1 METNDQT
8 LKKALNGDIRA
19 FQTLFAQFQPQL
31 KSYLYR
37 LLADRNDTDDI
48 THDTFVRAFDKLG
61 TYGGKSSL
69 KTWVFQ
75 IATNLAYDY
84 LRTRPRWLPDAQDT
98 SKAYALAN
106 PYIAEAFF
114 SVHQHA
120 PHGAYDIREH
130 IDFCFTCIGKTL
142 PIEQQVA
149 LVLKDMYQFS
159 VVEIGQ
165 IMAETEGVVK
175 HLLHDARHT
184 MSRIFA
190 NRCAL
195 VSKTGT
201 CHQCTE
207 LNGVFNP
214 AQDKQAELMKLE
226 LVRASEN
233 GGGRAASLPELYEL
247 RAALVQ
253 HIDPLNSSGTDLQ
266 DAIMRCTRKAI
277 GETDRF

>member
-8 LKKALNGDIRA
+8 LKNALNGDIRA
-19 FQTLFAQFQPQL
+19 FQMLFAQFQPQL
-31 KSYLYR
+31 KSYIYR

-84 LRTRPRWLPDAQDT
+84 LRTRPRWRADAQDE
-98 SKAYALAN
+98 SRAYSLAN
-106 PYIAEAFF
+106 PYTREAFF
-114 SVHQHA
+114 AVHTHSPQ
-120 PHGAYDIREH
+120 GAYDLREH

-149 LVLKDMYQFS
+149 LLLKDVYQFS
-159 VVEIGQ
+159 VLEISE
-165 IMAETEGVVK
+165 IMAETGGVVK
-175 HLLHDARHT
+175 HLLHDARQT

-207 LNGVFNP
+207 LNGIFNP
-214 AQDKQAELMKLE
+214 AQNQQVELMKLT
-226 LVRASEN
+226 LVQASEN
-233 GGGRAASLPELYEL
+233 GGGRSASHEELYEL

-253 HIDPLNSSGTDLQ
+253 GINPLNSSGTDLQ

-277 GETDRF
+277 GEADRF

>member
-1 METNDQT
+1 MTTDDQT
-8 LKKALNGDIRA
+8 LKNAINGDIRA
-19 FQTLFAQFQPQL
+19 FQTLFGQFQPQL

-37 LLADRNDTDDI
+37 LLADRNDTDDL
-48 THDTFVRAFDKLG
+48 THDTFVRAFEKLG

-84 LRTRPRWLPDAQDT
+84 LRTRPRWLPDAQDV
-98 SKAYALAN
+98 SKAYSLAN
-106 PYIAEAFF
+106 PYTAEAFF
-114 SVHQHA
+114 AVHQQS
-120 PHGAYDIREH
+120 PYGAYDIREH

-142 PIEQQVA
+142 PIAQQVA
-149 LVLKDMYQFS
+149 LLLKDVYNFS
-159 VVEIGQ
+159 VADIGEVL
-165 IMAETEGVVK
+165 AETEGVVK
-175 HLLHDARHT
+175 HLLHDARRT
-184 MSRIFA
+184 MSRIFT

-207 LNGVFNP
+207 LNGIFNP
-214 AQDKQAELMKLE
+214 AQHQQTELMKLAMM
-226 LVRASEN
+226 RASHD
-233 GGGRAASLPELYEL
+233 ASEAELYEL

-253 HIDPLNSSGTDLQ
+253 GIDPLNSTGTDLQ

-277 GETDRF
+277 GETNQF